1 MIPVDDL
8 EGIRRRV
15 ARSAPGPWVV
25 EQDRFGAPRIR
36 TAAADGPSELVVW
49 RDFLPAAEADV
60 EFIAMAR
67 NLLERL
73 VAAAGGETDAL
84 TEEELSALES
94 AGRRASGGPW
104 VAHVDRDVPEGAA
117 PYIGVGGDPEAPDM
131 YVWIGEEF
139 APSPDLE
146 LIAAARQDVPRLVR
160 ELRLA
165 QGT

>member
-1 MIPVDDL
+1 MIPVEDL
-8 EGIRRRV
+8 EEIRRRV

-25 EQDRFGAPRIR
+25 EQDGFGVPRIR
-36 TAAADGPSELVVW
+36 TAAADGPSEIVVW

-73 VAAAGGETDAL
+73 VKAAGGETDAITEKEL
-84 TEEELSALES
+84 TALES

-104 VAHVDRDVPEGAA
+104 VAYVDSDIPEGGA
-117 PYIGVGGDPEAPDM
+117 PYIAVGGDREAPDM

-139 APSPDLE
+139 APRPDVE

-160 ELRLA
+160 ELRLRR
-165 QGT
+165 G